1 MWKWEDGKLVAW
13 SDTFNYFS
21 TGKLPAHSDT
31 HLGGLQHEQLAERLK
46 GKILSSILILS
57 DFLDAELWEDPN
69 YCYRDAH
76 VLVSEVEEEA
86 RKRVSGD
93 YYSEAQILEFCEKFG
108 LDVESTSYD
117 EKKNREHW
125 IRLENAF
132 IDLRSKLLIPSILKD
147 FKKSFQAVDPD
158 TFDDREP
165 PLTKEQLKILWP
177 DYFLRIMMPRT
188 SRSYRRLYDN
198 IPKPMT
204 HWDSR
209 NSWQQ
214 FFFVSDGQGQPID
227 YIHGGYASSGARE
240 HQGLMAHTFA
250 TLDSVSKIKTIVARY
265 SSKNILVPDVE
276 FDSFK
281 TQPQELSGNYRSSR
295 EVIRELFRGKLIAI
309 PRNDNLTWGALSEKV
324 DSENAG

>member
-1 MWKWEDGKLVAW
+1 
-13 SDTFNYFS
+13 
-21 TGKLPAHSDT
+21 
-31 HLGGLQHEQLAERLK
+31 
-46 GKILSSILILS
+46 
-57 DFLDAELWEDPN
+57 
-69 YCYRDAH
+69 
-76 VLVSEVEEEA
+76 
-86 RKRVSGD
+86 
-93 YYSEAQILEFCEKFG
+93 LEFCEKFG